1 MTYSQED
8 KCCEPSLFKSIV
20 TTCYEVLLRPLH
32 NRALDTIV
40 YQYTGFKRDQV
51 PNAPNAIKY
60 TTDNY
65 TQEDE
70 EQGYT
75 FGGPTTYY
83 NDYYN
88 DTMEH
93 TSSTNKRK
101 QKDFVPEPHPYIHK
115 MPRSNTYSNLRGSNL
130 KPPTVERR
138 RCESAT
144 VPSSY
149 TDLNEFNKEKRVPI
163 IIQCQYCEKK
173 LGNDVV
179 YVGADMTFCSSH
191 CRRNTFHSYLL

>member
-1 MTYSQED
+1 MTYIKEE

-20 TTCYEVLLRPLH
+20 TTCYEVLLRPIHSSTLE
-32 NRALDTIV
+32 NIV
-40 YQYTGFKRDQV
+40 YQYTGYKRDKN
-51 PNAPNAIKY
+51 PSTIKY

-65 TQEDE
+65 TQADE
-70 EQGYT
+70 EQGYYI
-75 FGGPTTYY
+75 FDGPTTYY

-88 DTMEH
+88 DTLEH
-93 TSSTNKRK
+93 ISSKNKRK
-101 QKDFVPEPHPYIHK
+101 QKEFVPEPRPYIPK
-115 MPRSNTYSNLRGSNL
+115 MPRSNTHSNLTGSIL

-138 RCESAT
+138 RCASAT
-144 VPSSY
+144 LPSSY

>member
-1 MTYSQED
+1 MTYIKEE

-32 NRALDTIV
+32 TKALESIV
-40 YQYTGFKRDQV
+40 YQYTGYKIDKE
-51 PNAPNAIKY
+51 PNTIKY
-60 TTDNY
+60 TTDIY

-70 EQGYT
+70 EQGYYV
-75 FGGPTTYY
+75 FDGPTTYY

-93 TSSTNKRK
+93 ISSKNKRK
-101 QKDFVPEPHPYIHK
+101 QKEFVPEPHPYIPK
-115 MPRSNTYSNLRGSNL
+115 MPRSNTHSNLTGSIL
-130 KPPTVERR
+130 KPPNVERR
-138 RCESAT
+138 RCASAT
-144 VPSSY
+144 LPSSY